1 MVIKIDLGLGG
12 DFENKILSEEQI
24 VEHVIR
30 IFRYTFPIRVL
41 QSDMI
46 PLIDVKDILD
56 EDKYTFVDNIR
67 TGEFFVLFIDKLTYK
82 LTAKKLFTSAI
93 SDLIIY
99 EESNT

>member
-12 DFENKILSEEQI
+12 DFEKKILSEEQI

-30 IFRYTFPIRVL
+30 NFRYTFPVRIF

-46 PLIDVKDILD
+46 PLIDVEDILD

-82 LTAKKLFTSAI
+82 LTAKKLFTKAI
-93 SDLIIY
+93 
-99 EESNT
+99 E